1 MKKINTFITLLIS
14 LISFSSSAQHRGDIL
29 LPLNCMV
36 DIYTDNNNNTINI
49 NDFTSQQAGALA
61 STHATITIILKVL
74 DCSIKNDD
82 IKLTIDPHSI
92 DPNTGYLK
100 NNILDNS
107 ASQNV
112 AFQLFYDDE
121 ERAINLNNENTF
133 ITNITDGDAEFYFA
147 INYVKTDNLPP
158 KPGKIQSNI
167 IFNLMI
173 DEEIVEI

>member
-1 MKKINTFITLLIS
+1 MKKINIFITLLIS
-14 LISFSSSAQHRGDIL
+14 LISFSSSAQQRGDDI

-36 DIYTDNNNNTINI
+36 DIYINNNSNTISI
-49 NDFTSQQAGALA
+49 NDFASQQAGALA
-61 STHATITIILKVL
+61 THATITIILEVL
-74 DCSIKNDD
+74 DCSIKNGD
-82 IKLTIDPHSI
+82 IKLTIDPRSI

-112 AFQLFYDDE
+112 TFQLFYDDD
-121 ERAINLNNENTF
+121 ERAINLNSENTF

-147 INYVKTDNLPP
+147 ITYVKTDNLPP

-173 DEEIVEI
+173 GEEIVEI